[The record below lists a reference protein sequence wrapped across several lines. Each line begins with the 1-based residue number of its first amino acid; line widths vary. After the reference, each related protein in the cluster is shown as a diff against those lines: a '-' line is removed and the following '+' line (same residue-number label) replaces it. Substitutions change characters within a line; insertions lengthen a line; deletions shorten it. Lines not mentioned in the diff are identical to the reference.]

1 MSQPKFRIYVMLFLV
16 LIVGG
21 WLLRFVDWHGSTQL
35 HTLMELAATLLALF
49 VGGLA
54 LVRYYT
60 KKTNLYLFVGAGFL
74 GTGLLDGYHMVVTS
88 SFFAVFFPSPP
99 PSLIPWSW
107 VASRLFL
114 GLMMWLSVVFWRYE
128 VQLEREGREG
138 RLQAWHIYLG
148 SGLLALFSFLFFA
161 FVPLPRAY
169 YPELFFYRPE
179 EFVPALFFLF
189 ALIGYFKKG
198 DWQNDEFEHWLMMS
212 LIVGFVGQSVFMS
225 FSGQLFDF
233 EFDMAHLL
241 KKVSYVCVLLGLSM
255 SMFFLFQKAEQSTLK
270 IQKANEELTV
280 QMDERLV
287 LEKSLRE
294 HQDTLEERVRTRTAE
309 LERSNQEL
317 DQFAYVA
324 SHDLKA
330 PLRAVDNL
338 AQWVAEDLGTDIP
351 EETARH
357 LKLMQQRVVRMEG
370 LLDDLLHYSRAGRY
384 EYQSEVVNCNMLI
397 EEVVLL
403 LDPPETF
410 NVKVVS
416 DLPTFETFKV
426 PLLQTFQNLI
436 GNAIKH
442 HPRQDGHVRIDVSEA
457 GDWWQFSIEDDGDGI
472 APEYHR
478 QVFEMFKKL
487 KSRDEVE
494 GSGMG
499 LAVVKKVIESFG
511 GHIVLKSEKGQ
522 GTCFEFQWPKMV
534 IQKS

>member
-1 MSQPKFRIYVMLFLV
+1 MNHPRFKIYLILFFTLV
-16 LIVGG
+16 LGSWV
-21 WLLRFVDWHGSTQL
+21 LRFVDWQGSTQL

-60 KKTNLYLFVGAGFL
+60 KKTNLYLFIGSGFL

-88 SFFAVFFPSPP
+88 SAFVIYFPSSP

-114 GLMMWLSVVFWRYE
+114 GLMMWLSLIFWRYE
-128 VQLEREGREG
+128 VRLGHEG

-148 SGLLALFSFLFFA
+148 GGVLAFVSFLFFA

-169 YPELFFYRPE
+169 YPELFFHRPE
-179 EFVPALFFLF
+179 EFVPALFFLL
-189 ALIGYFKKG
+189 ALIGYLKKG
-198 DWQNDEFEHWLMMS
+198 GWKNDAFEHWLVMS

-233 EFDMAHLL
+233 EFDLAHLL

-255 SMFFLFQKAEQSTLK
+255 SMFYLFQQAEESTLK
-270 IQKANEELTV
+270 IKKMNEDLTV
-280 QMDERLV
+280 QMEERLA
-287 LEKSLRE
+287 LEKSLRQ
-294 HQDTLEERVRTRTAE
+294 HQETLEERVRVRTAE

-338 AQWVAEDLGTDIP
+338 AQWVVEDLGTNVP
-351 EETARH
+351 QETARH
-357 LKLMQQRVVRMEG
+357 LKLMQQRVLRMEG
-370 LLDDLLHYSRAGRY
+370 LLDDLLQYSRAGRY
-384 EYQSEVVNCNMLI
+384 EYQVEMVDCGVLVEEVIQLLAPPKTFTIEVV
-397 EEVVLL
+397 
-403 LDPPETF
+403 
-410 NVKVVS
+410 S
-416 DLPTFETFKV
+416 ALPTFETFKV

-442 HPRQDGHVRIDVSEA
+442 HSKKDGHVRIDVVDA
-457 GDWWQFSIEDDGDGI
+457 GNWWQFSIEDDGPGI
-472 APEYHR
+472 APEY
-478 QVFEMFKKL
+478 QEKVFEMFKKL
-487 KSRDEVE
+487 QSSDEVE

-499 LAVVKKVIESFG
+499 LSVVKKVIESFG
-511 GHIVLKSEKGQ
+511 GCIRLISEEGQ
-522 GTCFEFQWPKMV
+522 GSRFEFTWPKVVMG
-534 IQKS
+534 QD